1 MSEVGHP
8 SKTPDG
14 VVIGLA
20 QLPSAVTAR
29 PDDLR
34 LTQCAFLE

>member
-1 MSEVGHP
+1 MGYP
-8 SKTPDG
+8 IRTPDG

-20 QLPSAVTAR
+20 QLPLAVAAR
-29 PDDLR
+29 VNDLQ